1 MQTIQYKNFI
11 FTPNQKLL
19 DVGCGQGRH
28 SFGAYMHT
36 DIEVVGV
43 DMGFQDVL
51 QAKQNFNQFN
61 EKNDSLVVVIGR
73 SRGLLS
79 GDDRLCG
86 RSSNRCQC
94 WS

>member
-51 QAKQNFNQFN
+51 KAKQNFTQFN
-61 EKNDSLVVVIGR
+61 EKK
-73 SRGLLS
+73 
-79 GDDRLCG
+79 
-86 RSSNRCQC
+86 
-94 WS
+94 

>member
-36 DIEVVGV
+36 DIEVGGSRH
-43 DMGFQDVL
+43 GF
-51 QAKQNFNQFN
+51 
-61 EKNDSLVVVIGR
+61 
-73 SRGLLS
+73 S
-79 GDDRLCG
+79 GCFK
-86 RSSNRCQC
+86 SETKF
-94 WS
+94 